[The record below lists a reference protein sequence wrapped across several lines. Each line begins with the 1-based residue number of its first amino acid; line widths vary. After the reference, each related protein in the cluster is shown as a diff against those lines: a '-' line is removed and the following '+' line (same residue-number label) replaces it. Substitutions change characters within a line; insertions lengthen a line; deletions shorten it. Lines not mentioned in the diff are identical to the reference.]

1 MWYYI
6 KQSIIPFVYL
16 IFMALIA
23 FSIITIQGLIWLKI
37 ILLTLNFG
45 LYATLISMVAFKE
58 GEEALKVQLA
68 NDLER
73 REIIRT
79 GEDRPLK
86 LKEEYK
92 VWKGFLQG
100 FIACVPL
107 IVLIIIHTILLLT
120 VGEGANWAGAAA
132 SFIYMMFTAFIKV
145 DATVPFAQWNYYFPL
160 IAVPILSC
168 LTGIFYILGAK
179 KIERQQEKIR
189 QTHRQIYGEDKL

>member
-6 KQSIIPFVYL
+6 KQALIPFVYL
-16 IFMALIA
+16 FFMALLA
-23 FSIITIQGLIWLKI
+23 FSIITIQGLVWLKV
-37 ILLTLNFG
+37 ILLILNFG
-45 LYATLISMVAFKE
+45 LYAGLICTVSFKE

-79 GEDRPLK
+79 GEDRPLR

-92 VWKGFLQG
+92 AWKGFLQG
-100 FIACVPL
+100 FISCVPL
-107 IVLIIIHTILLLT
+107 IVMLIIHTILILT
-120 VGEGANWAGAAA
+120 VGEEANGVGAVS

-145 DATVPFAQWNYYFPL
+145 DETVPFAQWNYYFPL

-168 LTGIFYILGAK
+168 LTGFSYILGAK
-179 KIERQQEKIR
+179 KIERQQQKIK
-189 QTHRQIYGEDKL
+189 QTHRLLHGDDNN